1 MLERDGT
8 GARASFKGPVYVL
21 PQWVVD
27 KYAVVE
33 GDGSVGGSLC
43 GPHRIVNAFT
53 VVCLICFAFLGAKNL
68 RKIMRQRQ
76 PLLPTLSNPL
86 HMTTS
91 PCCHSL

>member
-1 MLERDGT
+1 M
-8 GARASFKGPVYVL
+8 YVL

-27 KYAVVE
+27 SVKRGRRLQEREYAVVE